1 MTQSKNNDKSV
12 NNIVNQSKKD
22 NKYLG
27 ANL

>member
-12 NNIVNQSKKD
+12 NNIVNRSKKD